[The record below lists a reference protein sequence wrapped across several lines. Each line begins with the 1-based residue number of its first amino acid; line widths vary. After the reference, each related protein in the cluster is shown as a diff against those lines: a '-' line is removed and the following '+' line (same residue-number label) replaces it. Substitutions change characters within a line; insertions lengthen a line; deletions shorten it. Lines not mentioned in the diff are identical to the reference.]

1 MAKNQYSVLATKTMV
16 GKDGKKNGVYAQ
28 CSDGETRTFLNPHG
42 KGAKYAAELKNG
54 VRITNLG
61 ERKKDKS
68 GNSMRLT
75 DTQAAFRS
83 GYLSA
88 QKDSANAYKA
98 KKAKKSGESGGKRG
112 KK

>member
-1 MAKNQYSVLATKTMV
+1 MAKNQYSVLATKTFV
-16 GKDGKKNGVYAQ
+16 GKDGKKNGVHAQ

-83 GYLSA
+83 GDLSA

-98 KKAKKSGESGGKRG
+98 KKAKKSGGSGGKRG